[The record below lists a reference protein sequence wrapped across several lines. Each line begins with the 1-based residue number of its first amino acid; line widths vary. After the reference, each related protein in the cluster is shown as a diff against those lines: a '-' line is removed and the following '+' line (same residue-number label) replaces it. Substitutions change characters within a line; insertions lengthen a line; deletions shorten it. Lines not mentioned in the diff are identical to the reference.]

1 MVHLQERNRG
11 QMLYESPRGKSA
23 LRWMEIEPDA
33 QLLKMPG
40 LIGLSPTLVAGPDAL
55 RDILNTNSYDFQK
68 PWGVRAFLGRAI
80 GWGLIM
86 SEGAEHKH
94 QKKILTPAFHVR
106 RIRELYNLMWEKTG
120 ILLQELEKD
129 IAKNPDGDD
138 GFGVIE
144 LSEWAR

>member
-1 MVHLQERNRG
+1 
-11 QMLYESPRGKSA
+11 
-23 LRWMEIEPDA
+23 METEPDA

-40 LIGLSPTLVAGPDAL
+40 MIGHSTLLVAGPDAL

-86 SEGAEHKH
+86 SEGAEHRH

-106 RIRELYNLMWEKTG
+106 RIRELYNLMWAKTN
-120 ILLQELEKD
+120 ILLEELEK
-129 IAKNPDGDD
+129 KMEKVPDEDD
-138 GFGVIE
+138 GFGIVE